1 MSKASEDE
9 TIRVPPVHPSP
20 AALPEVTWGSPS
32 PPPPPGRSDRRSDRR
47 LAAAAAALLVVA
59 GAVAGGLWWAWHRP
73 VPSPPAPPVP
83 PAPAQAVPPA
93 VPAAPPVPA
102 PPPPSPVPESPSRLG
117 RMPVLMSI
125 SAMEGH
131 RAAVPTMLRL
141 AEETAVFVLDFPS
154 LEQQGAALNRVAA
167 LVEKAGLPRDR
178 VLTPAEMAEAIAR
191 AGDTPATYYYGHNYR
206 GAELDRF
213 FALAARD
220 GLALS
225 PDEAWVEA
233 QFRLARGLVPREREI
248 AIISMA
254 APGPLMD
261 EAARR
266 SVLRHEISHGFFAT
280 RPAYAEHIRRVWREG
295 FTEAEREAFRR
306 FLAREQYDR
315 SNEEVMLDEAQA
327 YLLHTPDP
335 RFFSA
340 AHLGLPAEQVERLRA
355 RMRRGAPSLE

>member
-1 MSKASEDE
+1 MSGPADDE
-9 TIRVPPVHPSP
+9 TVRLPPRRPAPPAP
-20 AALPEVTWGSPS
+20 AAVTWGSPA
-32 PPPPPGRSDRRSDRR
+32 PLPRRAPRR
-47 LAAAAAALLVVA
+47 WPVAL
-59 GAVAGGLWWAWHRP
+59 AVAGLLAAGGVAGGVWWSW
-73 VPSPPAPPVP
+73 V
-83 PAPAQAVPPA
+83 APATEP
-93 VPAAPPVPA
+93 PAAPPAAALA
-102 PPPPSPVPESPSRLG
+102 PPPPVTATLPPPVAATPPPAVAPQPAEQAPSRLT
-117 RMPVLMSI
+117 RMPVLMDLPGI
-125 SAMEGH
+125 LAH
-131 RAAVPTMLRL
+131 RASAPTMLRL

-154 LEQQGAALNRVAA
+154 LDQQGASLNRVAA

-178 VLTPAEMAEAIAR
+178 VLTPAEMAAAIAR

-206 GAELDRF
+206 GAELERF

-233 QFRLARGLVPREREI
+233 QFRLARGLLPREREI
-248 AIISMA
+248 ALVSIA

-261 EAARR
+261 EAARA
-266 SVLRHEISHGFFAT
+266 SVLRHELSHGYFAT

-295 FTEAEREAFRR
+295 FTEAEREAFRQ
-306 FLAREQYDR
+306 FLAREHYDR

-340 AHLGLPAEQVERLRA
+340 AHLGLPAAQVERMRA
-355 RMRRGAPSLE
+355 LMRRGAPGLE